1 MRIHEQNFDGPFSEV
16 INQWLQNTNG
26 GSFTGISAFAKVSG
40 VGLIEESL
48 RDFKKRGG
56 KVIFIV
62 GIDLDGT
69 SYDALVNLF
78 ELSDELY
85 VVHSE
90 NNITFH
96 PKMYLLDSPE
106 FKAIAVGSNNLTA
119 GGLYNNIEASQVTE
133 GIEADSELYQNYCV
147 IRNRF
152 TEVSDDSVM
161 KINSVEDIV
170 KLLESGYIETE
181 QSIIRKRISDN
192 KKDIHGKQSS
202 SQNKKFFGR
211 KQYRRAPKSTPNLQ
225 KNHPSNDTRD
235 MKVNNGEFTWFET
248 GQMTGGSR
256 NILDLSTIGTLVL
269 GDPSGTVY
277 YNADNEK
284 LVKGGTIFFGVDPNL
299 HNHKKDITIK
309 YDGKSYFPATIVYTQ
324 GNKNWRLQIKGKN
337 SLKEKITENLKESLV
352 DKILVFE
359 KIDSNNY
366 TLMILDKEAKPDLI
380 NQSLFYARNG
390 KNKPT
395 GRSFG
400 YITNQL
406 EV

>member
-170 KLLESGYIETE
+170 KLLENGYIETE

-248 GQMTGGSR
+248 GKMTGGSR
-256 NILDLSTIGTLVL
+256 NILDLSIKGSLES
-269 GDPSGTVY
+269 GSANGTVY
-277 YNADNEK
+277 YDPKNEQ
-284 LVKGGTIFFGVDPNL
+284 LVRGGTIFFDVDPSS
-299 HNHKKDITIK
+299 HNVEKDITIK
-309 YDGKSYFPATIVYTQ
+309 YNGIDYSPATIKYTK
-324 GNKNWRLQIKGKN
+324 GNSNWRLQIKGVDSSGQKI
-337 SLKEKITENLKESLV
+337 LQGQKEALV

-359 KIDSNNY
+359 KITSDRY
-366 TLMILDKEAKPDLI
+366 TLLILEKEAMSDLI
-380 NQSLFYARNG
+380 NQSVFHARNG
-390 KNKPT
+390 EKNPK
-395 GRSFG
+395 GRNFG